1 MFLMYSFLAFY
12 VYCLCVL
19 CVFLWA

>member
-19 CVFLWA
+19 RVF